1 MKAFNR
7 NAAKNIYKK
16 VCYKKGIVTVEFLD
30 NDANVIKVTGAEM
43 PHPDFRAAMNRLK
56 NDGFLKI
63 ILGVDDTCILTP
75 QAIERPDNNSVVLRG
90 TIDTNYGE
98 IEFKTSPIKMS
109 DHLND
114 ALWEMFNV
122 VEEITNEAELYIFQG
137 KTAQTSIPFEV
148 KHDGLDGARA
158 ILSMT
163 GTN

>member
-7 NAAKNIYKK
+7 NAAKSIYKK

-43 PHPDFRAAMNRLK
+43 PHPDFRIALNRLK
-56 NDGFLKI
+56 NDGYLKM

-75 QAIERPDNNSVVLRG
+75 QAIEIPVVGSVVLRG

-98 IEFKTSPIKMS
+98 IEFKTSPIKMAEHK
-109 DHLND
+109 DD

-122 VEEITNEAELYIFQG
+122 VEEITNEADLYIFQG
-137 KTAQTSIPFEV
+137 KTAQASIPFEL
-148 KHDGLDGARA
+148 KHDGADGARA
-158 ILSMT
+158 LLSMT